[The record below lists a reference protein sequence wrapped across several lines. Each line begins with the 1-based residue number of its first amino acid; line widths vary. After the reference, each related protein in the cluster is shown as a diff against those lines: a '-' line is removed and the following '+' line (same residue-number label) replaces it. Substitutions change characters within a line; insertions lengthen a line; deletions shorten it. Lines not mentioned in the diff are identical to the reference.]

1 MLTDHYLLEDSAAR
15 AQRDA
20 ADSRHLMMKCALAQ
34 PISIPAGFA
43 DPIQAIA
50 KARKAMADDRARAGV
65 VLPFEKK
72 AAPSPSRPL
81 LPEQPMRPA
90 ARTNPFR
97 KLAAAPDTKHAPAM
111 LDANERRA
119 LADLFRKSV
128 RS

>member
-1 MLTDHYLLEDSAAR
+1 MLTDHIHEDSAAR
-15 AQRDA
+15 AQRDF
-20 ADSRHLMMKCALAQ
+20 ADSRHIAMKCALAQ

-90 ARTNPFR
+90 ASVEHFR
-97 KLAAAPDTKHAPAM
+97 KLAAA
-111 LDANERRA
+111 R
-119 LADLFRKSV
+119 DLKISTGNGDLL
-128 RS
+128 RSLIRLGAGGAR